1 MKGGFATMSKTDER
15 LYQIA
20 CAFPAL
26 KHKGVEQGRIPG
38 ITPTDFY
45 DLDLAAWLYEGG
57 GGLLSHGE
65 FLILEA
71 LLNLCNPQLHD
82 KFNLGEALQ
91 TLDPDN
97 MQALLNGIVRT
108 YNRR

>member
-1 MKGGFATMSKTDER
+1 MER
-15 LYQIA
+15 
-20 CAFPAL
+20 
-26 KHKGVEQGRIPG
+26 GNIPG

-45 DLDLAAWLYEGG
+45 DMDLSAWLYKGG

-71 LLNLCNPQLHD
+71 LLNLCNPNLHD
-82 KFNLGEALQ
+82 RFNLGEALQ

-97 MQALLNGIVRT
+97 MQALLDGIRST
-108 YNRR
+108 YTRR

>member
-1 MKGGFATMSKTDER
+1 MSATDER
-15 LYQIA
+15 LYQTA
-20 CAFPAL
+20 CSFPAL
-26 KHKGVEQGRIPG
+26 KHKGVDQGHIPG

-45 DLDLAAWLYEGG
+45 DLDLANYLYKGRGG
-57 GGLLSHGE
+57 ELSHGE
-65 FLILEA
+65 FLILVA

-97 MQALLNGIVRT
+97 MQALLSGIVRT

>member
-1 MKGGFATMSKTDER
+1 MSSTDER

-26 KHKGVEQGRIPG
+26 RHKGVEKGHIPG
-38 ITPTDFY
+38 ITPTDFF
-45 DLDLAAWLYEGG
+45 DLDLSDWLYQGG

-71 LLNLCNPQLHD
+71 LLNLCNPAIHD
-82 KFNLGEALQ
+82 RFNLGEALQ

-97 MQALLNGIVRT
+97 MHALCKAIVRT
-108 YNRR
+108 YNRK

>member
-1 MKGGFATMSKTDER
+1 MSTTDRR
-15 LYQIA
+15 LYEIA
-20 CAFPAL
+20 CSFTAL
-26 KHKGVEQGRIPG
+26 RQKGVDKGRIPG
-38 ITPTDFY
+38 ITSTDFF
-45 DLDLAAWLYEGG
+45 DLDLADWLYKGG

-65 FLILEA
+65 FLVLEA

-82 KFNLGEALQ
+82 RFNLGEALQ

-97 MQALLNGIVRT
+97 MQALCKAIVRT